1 MSSNLFDKAPCG
13 YLSFFDDGNI
23 HVVNDTTCSLLGYQ
37 KDELEGRNIEII
49 FTIATKIFYQTHFF
63 PLVKMQGHAE
73 ELFITLLRKDGSELP
88 VLLNAKR
95 ENEVRPFT
103 ACAFIVVINR
113 RKFEDELIAARK
125 QAEAA
130 LRENTA
136 LVKAKADLQLHAEQL
151 DAQVHVVNRQNHE
164 LKQLNHVITHNLKEP
179 LRKMLLFADRLRE
192 KNITEEAAQTLER
205 LNRASSQMRNT
216 VQGLQQYVWLDD
228 AEIHFAI
235 TDLQQL
241 IRRTA
246 QKINESL
253 DEELIDLKM
262 APLPAIEADEVQM
275 ELLFFHLMLNAVK
288 FRKGDK
294 AFVEISASIIQQN
307 RMANVEGKY
316 HYEDFL
322 KLEFSDRGIGFEPE
336 LNEHVFELFRKNHS
350 KEGVGLGLALCKKI
364 AANHFGYI
372 RANGKVN
379 EGVVITL
386 LVPVGQSFYR
396 QRQDPESNQPKN
408 RAGQQK
414 I

>member
-1 MSSNLFDKAPCG
+1 MSSTLFDKAPCG
-13 YLSFFDDGNI
+13 YVSFFDDGTI
-23 HVVNDTTCSLLGYQ
+23 HVVNDTICSLLGYR
-37 KDELEGRNIEII
+37 KAELQGRNIEII
-49 FTIATKIFYQTHFF
+49 FTIATRIFYQTHFF
-63 PLVKMQGHAE
+63 PLVKMHGHAE
-73 ELFITLLRKDGSELP
+73 ELFITLLKKDGGDLP

-95 ENEVRPFT
+95 ENEERPFT

-125 QAEAA
+125 QAETA

-136 LVKAKADLQLHAEQL
+136 LVKAKADIQRHAEQL

-179 LRKMLLFADRLRE
+179 LRKMLLFADRLRD

-205 LNRASSQMRNT
+205 LNRASSQMRNI

-228 AEIHFAI
+228 ADVHFAI

-241 IRRTA
+241 ICKTA
-246 QKINESL
+246 QKLNESMG
-253 DEELIDLKM
+253 EALIDLKI
-262 APLPAIEADEVQM
+262 AAVPAIEADEVQM
-275 ELLFFHLMLNAVK
+275 ELLFFHLLSNAVK

-294 AFVEISASIIQQN
+294 AMVEISASIIQQN

-322 KLEFSDRGIGFEPE
+322 KLEVSDMGIGFDPS

-350 KEGVGLGLALCKKI
+350 NEGIGLGLALCKKI

-372 RANGKVN
+372 RANGRIN
-379 EGVVITL
+379 NGATFTL
-386 LVPVGQSFYR
+386 LFPVAQSFYR
-396 QRQDPESNQPKN
+396 QKQDAE
-408 RAGQQK
+408 R
-414 I
+414 